1 MERSSV
7 DIVAARFSPLDF
19 SNIPG
24 FPNHVPGIRVW
35 EDYLPRFREDDN
47 DNLTHHLVEFHYCM
61 HQLSIF
67 HEDVLMKMFMLSL
80 ERDAH
85 QWYRSFPVA
94 CIASLKYFHMMFH
107 SHYKRRYPIDLPLGS
122 CCNES
127 FKSVS
132 EDIEDS
138 SCDNEEEGKITDDEF
153 EQDFEREAYYNSENE
168 EDGMANSNEEVSLE
182 GDYTEVSEN
191 LQEDT
196 MLLFP

>member
-1 MERSSV
+1 MARSSV

-24 FPNHVPGIRVW
+24 FPNLVPGIRVW
-35 EDYLPRFREDDN
+35 EDYLPRFREVDN
-47 DNLTHHLVEFHYCM
+47 DNLAHHLVEFHYCM

-80 ERDAH
+80 ERDTR
-85 QWYRSFPVA
+85 QWYRSLLVA
-94 CIASLKYFHMMFH
+94 CIASLKYFHIMFH

-122 CCNES
+122 YCNES

-138 SCDNEEEGKITDDEF
+138 SCDNEEEGEITDDES
-153 EQDFEREAYYNSENE
+153 EQDFERGAYYNNE
-168 EDGMANSNEEVSLE
+168 MKKMAWTYSNEEVSLE
-182 GDYTEVSEN
+182 E
-191 LQEDT
+191 
-196 MLLFP
+196 